1 MSDKNDQY
9 HVVYTDLET
18 AEHIELYC
26 AVYGIHKSVLIRGI
40 LSNWLEKQ
48 LSKQALM
55 ALMVQQI
62 LREWETYQGQQ
73 RAGTREK
80 RTKKEFLRAMELKY
94 RGQLKDA
101 TTEVLKLCG
110 YEKD

>member
-9 HVVYTDLET
+9 HVVYTDEDT
-18 AEHIELYC
+18 AKRIELYC
-26 AVYGIHKSVLIRGI
+26 VVYGIHKSVLIRGI

-48 LSKQALM
+48 PQKQELVTLM
-55 ALMVQQI
+55 SQQI
-62 LREWETYQGQQ
+62 LREWDTYQAQQ

-94 RGQLKDA
+94 RGQLKD
-101 TTEVLKLCG
+101 TTAEVLKLCG